1 MEGQD
6 WLVDNNGQCCPLK
19 NVSRPKKGTSPYRLY
34 RFLTDLEDILEKI
47 HDDGKRLRAIAPL
60 VRQLLNDSPWLLLS
74 LLEPDPE
81 TGWEVMT
88 LYDEPSFPLTIQLVA
103 WAEGTISPIHNHGC
117 WGLVAVL
124 NGREKNRFW
133 QRNPQPELPDLIQ
146 EAGEQILGAGDI
158 ICFLPSAIHQVEAM
172 GDRGTISFNLY
183 GETDF
188 DRRFEFDPF
197 QHVAQK
203 F

>member
-6 WLVDNNGQCCPLK
+6 WLVDNNGQCSPLK
-19 NVSRPKKGTSPYRLY
+19 IASRPKKRTSPYRLY
-34 RFLTDLEDILEKI
+34 RFLTDLEDILENI
-47 HDDGKRLRAIAPL
+47 HDDGNRLRAIAPL

-74 LLEPDPE
+74 LLEPNPE
-81 TGWEVMT
+81 TGWEIMT

-117 WGLVAVL
+117 WGLVALL

-133 QRNPQPELPDLIQ
+133 QRNPQPQFPDRIQ
-146 EAGEQILGAGDI
+146 EVGEQILGVGDL

-172 GDRGTISFNLY
+172 GDPATISFNLY

-188 DRRFEFDPF
+188 DTRLKFDPL
-197 QHVAQK
+197 QGTAQK